1 MNAPQAQRPGLWL
14 GREWWRGAAVYQI
27 YPRSFADSN
36 GDGIGDLPGI
46 TAHVDYIASLGVD
59 AIWLS
64 PFFTSPM
71 KDFGYDISDY
81 CNVDRIFGTLQ
92 DFERLLARAHELGM
106 RVIIDQVLSHT
117 SDQHP
122 WFQQSRSSRNNERAD
137 WYVWADPKPDGSPP
151 SNWQSIFGGSAWT
164 WDSRRCQY
172 YLHNFLAEQPDLNG
186 HNPAVQNALLE
197 CARFWL
203 DKGVDGFRLD
213 AINYAMH
220 DPQLRD
226 NPPAAN
232 NGRPPTRPVDYQQP
246 LYNKSQ
252 PDMPR
257 FLERIRRLTDS
268 YDERFTV
275 AEIGGNDSEA
285 DMHLY
290 TEGQARL
297 HTAYGFDFLY
307 AEQLTPALVRKAL
320 QAWPATEG
328 TGWPSWAFSN
338 HDAPRAV
345 SRWAAPE
352 HRADCARLAML
363 LLVTLRGNIILYQG
377 EELGLAQAQ
386 IGYAD
391 LQDPEAIANWPLTLG
406 RDGAR
411 TPMPWRAE
419 ATQAGFTTGKP
430 WLPISAEHVAL
441 AVDRQQN
448 EPGSQLALTRRLLA
462 LRNHN
467 EALRIGAQRFLDVPE
482 PLLAFE
488 RTTDRQ
494 QLLCLFNL
502 SANTCPWPPQ
512 LPGKWRIIE
521 QVGEGQLASLGP
533 FAGLIASRSP

>member
-1 MNAPQAQRPGLWL
+1 
-14 GREWWRGAAVYQI
+14 
-27 YPRSFADSN
+27 
-36 GDGIGDLPGI
+36 
-46 TAHVDYIASLGVD
+46 
-59 AIWLS
+59 
-64 PFFTSPM
+64 
-71 KDFGYDISDY
+71 
-81 CNVDRIFGTLQ
+81 
-92 DFERLLARAHELGM
+92 LL
-106 RVIIDQVLSHT
+106 D
-117 SDQHP
+117 
-122 WFQQSRSSRNNERAD
+122 
-137 WYVWADPKPDGSPP
+137 
-151 SNWQSIFGGSAWT
+151 
-164 WDSRRCQY
+164 
-172 YLHNFLAEQPDLNG
+172 
-186 HNPAVQNALLE
+186 

-213 AINYAMH
+213 AINYTMH
-220 DPQLRD
+220 DLQLRD

-232 NGRPPTRPVDYQQP
+232 NGRPFTRPVDYQQP

-252 PDMPR
+252 PDMLR

-268 YDERFTV
+268 YAERFTV
-275 AEIGGNDSEA
+275 AEIGGDDPES
-285 DMHLY
+285 DMHSY

-297 HTAYGFDFLY
+297 HTAYGFNFLY

-363 LLVTLRGNIILYQG
+363 LLVTLRGNIFLYQG

-391 LQDPEAIANWPLTLG
+391 LQDPEAIANWPRTLG

-441 AVDRQQN
+441 AVDGQQR

-467 EALRIGAQRFLDVPE
+467 DALRIGAQRFLDAPD

-488 RTTDRQ
+488 RTTDQQ

-502 SANTCPWPPQ
+502 GANTCPWPPR

-521 QVGEGQLASLGP
+521 QVGEGQLATLGP
-533 FAGLIASRSP
+533 FAGLVASRLP

>member
-1 MNAPQAQRPGLWL
+1 M
-14 GREWWRGAAVYQI
+14 
-27 YPRSFADSN
+27 
-36 GDGIGDLPGI
+36 
-46 TAHVDYIASLGVD
+46 
-59 AIWLS
+59 
-64 PFFTSPM
+64 
-71 KDFGYDISDY
+71 
-81 CNVDRIFGTLQ
+81 
-92 DFERLLARAHELGM
+92 
-106 RVIIDQVLSHT
+106 
-117 SDQHP
+117 
-122 WFQQSRSSRNNERAD
+122 
-137 WYVWADPKPDGSPP
+137 
-151 SNWQSIFGGSAWT
+151 
-164 WDSRRCQY
+164 
-172 YLHNFLAEQPDLNG
+172 
-186 HNPAVQNALLE
+186 LE

-226 NPPAAN
+226 NPPAAA
-232 NGRPPTRPVDYQQP
+232 NGRPFTRPVDYQQP

-252 PDMPR
+252 SDMLR

-290 TEGQARL
+290 TQGQARL
-297 HTAYGFDFLY
+297 HTAYGFNFLY
-307 AEQLTPALVRKAL
+307 AERLTPALVRKAL

-441 AVDRQQN
+441 AVDRQQL

-488 RTTDRQ
+488 RMTDQQ

-533 FAGLIASRSP
+533 FAGLIASRPP